1 MNFTIES
8 LKYVAGDYYFVPSM
22 AIIAM
27 MGIFIGAVIY
37 NGDVKEIKKV
47 IAVVLTYAALLAMAN
62 LSRIIPL
69 LGLTKNNYQPLA
81 GMVTLFFV
89 TIFYVLGMGWGVYL
103 TKKAHN
109 GKLY

>member
-8 LKYVAGDYYFVPSM
+8 IKYVVSDYYFVPSM
-22 AIIAM
+22 AIVTM

-37 NGDVKEIKKV
+37 NGDVKEIRKV
-47 IAVVLTYAALLAMAN
+47 IAVVLTYALLLAMAN

-69 LGLTKNNYQPLA
+69 LDTAETSYQPFA
-81 GMVTLFFV
+81 GITTLLFVTL
-89 TIFYVLGMGWGVYL
+89 FYVLGMFWGVYL
-103 TKKAHN
+103 TKKAHK